1 MDARMEKSRNRY
13 FDISTGGAALLSLRQ
28 NRDIMEKDVHDKLD
42 LVTFTE
48 EEWNRPPS
56 SATITVL
63 LIGIIAQCR
72 QHNEKATITVHKDNW
87 KDLSASGPG
96 SEEIL
101 SGFRHRLSLIPDTIC
116 LEYIPSGCWEASL

>member
-1 MDARMEKSRNRY
+1 MDARMEKPRNRY

-28 NRDIMEKDVHDKLD
+28 NRDIMEKDVLDKLD

-63 LIGIIAQCR
+63 LIGIIARCT
-72 QHNEKATITVHKDNW
+72 QHNEKAKITVHKDNW
-87 KDLSASGPG
+87 KDLSASGFG
-96 SEEIL
+96 SKEIL
-101 SGFRHRLSLIPDTIC
+101 SCFRQRLSLIPNTIC
-116 LEYIPSGCWEASL
+116 LDFIPSGCQEA